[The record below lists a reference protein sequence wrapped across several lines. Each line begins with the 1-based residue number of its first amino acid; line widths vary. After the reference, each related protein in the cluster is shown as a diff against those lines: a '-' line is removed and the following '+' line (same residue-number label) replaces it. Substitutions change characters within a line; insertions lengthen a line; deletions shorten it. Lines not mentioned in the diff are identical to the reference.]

1 MSAFLCPRCQ
11 NSDPIFIGYLNGK
24 PYCRRCI
31 AFNGEEAP
39 KPQRKPSVSPVVLN
53 FKLSDDQLAISNKV
67 RENYKNGINT
77 LIYAVCG
84 AGKTELV
91 YGVIADAL
99 RLGKT
104 VGFALPRRDV
114 VIELYWRLK
123 EAFPEDKVVAVYGG
137 HTKNLIGDI
146 IILTTHQ
153 IYRYPKYFD
162 LLVMDE
168 IDAFPFKGSDILHT
182 FYEKSINGNV
192 VLMSATPSKE
202 LIEKFNGKGHQVLEL
217 KTRFHRHEI
226 PVPKIVLGFT
236 MCLFLKMVKEL
247 KFLLGKGKP
256 VFIFCPTIGEC
267 ERVFS
272 FLKHLVKGGACVHSK
287 DPDRQIKI
295 ENFKKSKLKY
305 LVTTSILERGITIK
319 HLQVFVFHADR
330 EDIYDSS
337 TLIQISGRVGRKWD
351 APNGKVIFYAK
362 KRTKSIDT
370 SITNIKECNRCL

>member
-1 MSAFLCPRCQ
+1 MGAFLCPICQ
-11 NSDPIFIGYLNGK
+11 NSDPLFIGYINGR

-31 AFNGEEAP
+31 AFNGEKAP
-39 KPQRKPSVSPVVLN
+39 KPQRKPTASPVVLN
-53 FKLSDDQLAISNKV
+53 FKLSADQLAISNKV
-67 RENYKNGINT
+67 RENYKNGIDT

-99 RLGKT
+99 RSGKT

-123 EAFPEDKVVAVYGG
+123 GAFPEDKVVAVYGG

-153 IYRYPKYFD
+153 IYRYPNYFD

-168 IDAFPFKGSDILHT
+168 IDAFPFKGSDILHV
-182 FYEKSINGNV
+182 FYEKSVKGHV
-192 VLMSATPSKE
+192 VLMSATPSEE
-202 LIEKFNGKGHQVLEL
+202 LIKKFNTNGHQVLEL
-217 KTRFHRHEI
+217 KTRFHGHEI
-226 PVPKIVLGFT
+226 PVPKVMLGLTPIIFVKMIVK
-236 MCLFLKMVKEL
+236 LKSMLAKN
-247 KFLLGKGKP
+247 KP
-256 VFIFCPTIGEC
+256 TFIFCPTIGEC
-267 ERVFS
+267 ERVYSILRCFVS
-272 FLKHLVKGGACVHSK
+272 GGACVHSK
-287 DPDRQIKI
+287 DPMRQNKI
-295 ENFKKSKLKY
+295 ELFKKSKLKY

-319 HLQVFVFHADR
+319 HLQVFVFKADR
-330 EDIYDSS
+330 EDIYDSA

-351 APNGKVIFYAK
+351 APNGEVIFYAQ

-370 SITNIKECNRCL
+370 CISNIKECNKCL